1 MRRRDVLRVGGPA
14 VFLPFS
20 GCLTGTS
27 ADEPESEFDD
37 PSPPWSQPDSVYYP
51 GHGIGMKTIGTKQQ
65 GSRTVGLSYTYAE
78 RFWTVTGTRT
88 QRVGVDD
95 EYNAIHLMVSV
106 WHTDSETVLPI
117 DSGLRV
123 TVTRD
128 GETVTERAFWPML
141 SQQMGFHFGDNV
153 QFPSQDEYTLVV
165 DTGTTSVEGNGG
177 LADAF
182 GETGTVSFD
191 FRFYRTI
198 RNEISVSGPLDSRGE
213 QDALEPMEMFPL
225 SVAPAAADLPG
236 GVIGET
242 TSGDAVFVATAADT
256 ADGTYVTVSPRT
268 PYNQYVLPMMA
279 QSMTVERNGATL
291 FEGPLSAAIGPDR
304 GYHYRA
310 LLDRRVE
317 SGDELTISVDSPPQV
332 GRHVGYETAFL
343 TIPDVTMT
351 V

>member
-1 MRRRDVLRVGGPA
+1 
-14 VFLPFS
+14 
-20 GCLTGTS
+20 
-27 ADEPESEFDD
+27 
-37 PSPPWSQPDSVYYP
+37 
-51 GHGIGMKTIGTKQQ
+51 MKTIGTREQ
-65 GSRTVGLSYTYAE
+65 GSHTVGLSYTYAE

-106 WHTDSETVLPI
+106 WHTESETVLPI

-123 TVTRD
+123 RVTRD
-128 GETVTERAFWPML
+128 GERVTERAFWPML

-165 DTGTTSVEGNGG
+165 DIGTTSVEGNGG
-177 LADAF
+177 LEDTF
-182 GETGTVSFD
+182 GEAGTVSFD

-198 RNEISVSGPLDSRGE
+198 RNEIGVSGPLDGRGE
-213 QDALEPMEMFPL
+213 QDALAPMGMFPL
-225 SVAPAAADLPG
+225 SVAPSEDNLPG
-236 GVIGET
+236 RVIGES
-242 TSGDAVFVATAADT
+242 TSGDAVFLVTATDT

-268 PYNQYVLPMMA
+268 PYNRYVLPMMA

-310 LLDRRVE
+310 LLERHVE
-317 SGDELTISVDSPPQV
+317 SGDELIISVDAPPQV

-343 TIPDVTMT
+343 EMPDVTMT
-351 V
+351 A